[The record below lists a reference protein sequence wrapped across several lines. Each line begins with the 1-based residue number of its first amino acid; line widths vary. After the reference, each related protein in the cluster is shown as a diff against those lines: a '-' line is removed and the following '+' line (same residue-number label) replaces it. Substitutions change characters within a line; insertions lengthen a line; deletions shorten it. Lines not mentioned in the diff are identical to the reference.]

1 MFMLVCAALLPTLRA
16 VVLRDDLM
24 LHNPDAVIDFFVV
37 STALNA
43 DARGTDRSKTVAAG
57 VHFIFID
64 PALVAGAGAGLAS
77 LLSHFYELER

>member
-1 MFMLVCAALLPTLRA
+1 MLVCAALLPTLRA

-24 LHNPDAVIDFFVV
+24 SVIDFFVV